1 MDLRY
6 TFTFNSS
13 TQIFRD
19 GVTITPVLG
28 VLVAIACG
36 LSLVVVAI
44 IVVLRIRPGRSS
56 QRRQGSLGGGRPGSG
71 RPGSMNNHTHYLAT
85 HVHLPLTQSGCSA
98 NTGDDIDE
106 CINLEEKDPDVI
118 PSNKGKIFVLMQR
131 LCSRLFIT

>member
-1 MDLRY
+1 M
-6 TFTFNSS
+6 
-13 TQIFRD
+13 
-19 GVTITPVLG
+19 
-28 VLVAIACG
+28 AIACG

-85 HVHLPLTQSGCSA
+85 HVHLPLSQNSCGA
-98 NTGDDIDE
+98 NTGDGIDE

-118 PSNKGKIFVLMQR
+118 PSNKGRMVTIIYKLHRDYFNIKALELTKLLTFFNDTQILV
-131 LCSRLFIT
+131 

>member
-1 MDLRY
+1 M
-6 TFTFNSS
+6 
-13 TQIFRD
+13 
-19 GVTITPVLG
+19 
-28 VLVAIACG
+28 VAIACG

-44 IVVLRIRPGRSS
+44 IIVLRIRPGRSN
-56 QRRQGSLGGGRPGSG
+56 RRREGSLGGGRPGSG

-118 PSNKGKIFVLMQR
+118 PSNKGKIFVPMQHI
-131 LCSRLFIT
+131 CSRLFKHKVTLSKWYLKT

>member
-1 MDLRY
+1 MKY
-6 TFTFNSS
+6 FYP
-13 TQIFRD
+13 RD

-44 IVVLRIRPGRSS
+44 IIVLRIRPGRTN
-56 QRRQGSLGGGRPGSG
+56 RRREGNLGGGRPGSG

-85 HVHLPLTQSGCSA
+85 HVHLPLSQSGCGA
-98 NTGDDIDE
+98 NTGDGVDE

-118 PSNKGKIFVLMQR
+118 PSNKGTDVFSVIVD
-131 LCSRLFIT
+131 

>member
-1 MDLRY
+1 MY
-6 TFTFNSS
+6 F
-13 TQIFRD
+13 FRD

-44 IVVLRIRPGRSS
+44 IIVLRIRPGRSN
-56 QRRQGSLGGGRPGSG
+56 RRREGSLGGGRPGSG

-131 LCSRLFIT
+131 FCCRLQFL

>member
-1 MDLRY
+1 MY
-6 TFTFNSS
+6 F
-13 TQIFRD
+13 FRD

-44 IVVLRIRPGRSS
+44 IIVLRIRPGRSN
-56 QRRQGSLGGGRPGSG
+56 RRREGSLGGGRPGSG

-118 PSNKGKIFVLMQR
+118 PSNKGKIFVLMQHFYI
-131 LCSRLFIT
+131 RLFQFI

>member
-1 MDLRY
+1 M
-6 TFTFNSS
+6 
-13 TQIFRD
+13 
-19 GVTITPVLG
+19 
-28 VLVAIACG
+28 AIACG

-85 HVHLPLTQSGCSA
+85 HVHLPLSQNSCGA
-98 NTGDDIDE
+98 NTVDGIDE

-118 PSNKGKIFVLMQR
+118 PSNKGRIVTIICKVLRQ
-131 LCSRLFIT
+131 LIQCDIKA

>member
-1 MDLRY
+1 M
-6 TFTFNSS
+6 
-13 TQIFRD
+13 QIKIFRD

-85 HVHLPLTQSGCSA
+85 HVHLPLSQNSCGA
-98 NTGDDIDE
+98 NTVDEIDE

-118 PSNKGKIFVLMQR
+118 PSNKGRIVTIIYKLLRDFLKCDIKA
-131 LCSRLFIT
+131 